1 MSKPRGQKRRT
12 VSLRFSNLRLPAGSQ
27 SINRNIVRLSTQ
39 LNLIYMGAKTMR
51 NKILLI
57 LMCVLLSACGQ
68 IVLPV
73 KATTDKDEVF
83 TGELKASLIEGS
95 AHLTNNSGITC
106 NGTYDQFST
115 EQVIMMYMSCSDGRH
130 GKVVATRDLPLG
142 VARSGTCAGKMNDG
156 TQFTCAWGKRIAEM
170 PQ

>member
-1 MSKPRGQKRRT
+1 MKKP
-12 VSLRFSNLRLPAGSQ
+12 F
-27 SINRNIVRLSTQ
+27 
-39 LNLIYMGAKTMR
+39 
-51 NKILLI
+51 LLI
-57 LMCVLLSACGQ
+57 VMCGLLSACGQ

-106 NGTYDQFST
+106 DGTYDQFST
-115 EQVIMMYMSCSDGRH
+115 EQVVMMYMSCSDGRH

-142 VARSGTCAGKMNDG
+142 TARSGTCSGKMNDG
-156 TQFTCAWGKRIAEM
+156 TKFTCAWGKRIEEM
-170 PQ
+170 LQ